1 MSGKISIIYPP
12 PEIRN
17 IVDKTASFVAR
28 NGPEFETRIQQNEPN
43 NRKFNFLK
51 PGDPYN
57 AYYQFKVKEFR
68 ETASNN
74 ASENQ
79 DIEQQES
86 KQQEDTD
93 TTSLTT
99 ESVTNCNQNGQSI
112 TKASSVPVSGSVT
125 PKTTDSKK
133 LENIM
138 IQPIIPRG
146 PPPSFEFSDDAPSI
160 SAYEL
165 DIVKLTAQFVAIH
178 GRSFLN
184 TLMNKESRNYQFD
197 FLRPQHGL
205 FTYFTQLIEQYS
217 KVLMPSKQF
226 LNSLEKEFEDP
237 KLIIEKVR
245 YRTEWTKIIEA
256 EKRKEEEE
264 AEKERIQY
272 AQIDWHDFVIVE
284 TVDYQPN
291 ESGNFPPPT
300 TPEQVGTRLLMQQR
314 IEANGTE
321 TVEMDVDSDEEKNDG
336 KEDKNNEPLPPLPPS
351 LDNVLIRKDY
361 NPKTNKTQPTQAVS
375 TKKLP
380 DNYVISPIT
389 GEKIP
394 ADKLQE
400 HMRYSLLDPRWVAER
415 DRTIQEKIQQ
425 EEVYAAGSAIES
437 SLKHLAER
445 RTDIFGSGDE
455 ETLIGRKIGEEE
467 QRKQEKVTWDG
478 HMNSMEATSR
488 AARANISIE
497 EQIQHIHKVK
507 GLLPDDDKDKI
518 GPSMPTTSA
527 STNPNM
533 VVNTVPNMPPPQPI
547 RHPATAG
554 SLLMTP
560 TSTTS
565 MMQPTRSDY
574 GLISGTIPGTL
585 PMYSTHTMPPPI
597 ASHLAPQM
605 SAAGIIPPPNIP
617 VQPPPPPPI
626 PSLAESIEPVYKKQ
640 RTEDNLIPEQEFLKT
655 CSSSNLTIKVHV
667 PQSSEKTEWKLN
679 GQVINLTLP
688 YTDSLSVVK
697 AKIHELTNLPPGKQK
712 LQAEGIFLKDQNSL
726 AFYNLPNGASIL
738 LALKERGGRK
748 K

>member
-1 MSGKISIIYPP
+1 M
-12 PEIRN
+12 
-17 IVDKTASFVAR
+17 
-28 NGPEFETRIQQNEPN
+28 
-43 NRKFNFLK
+43 
-51 PGDPYN
+51 
-57 AYYQFKVKEFR
+57 
-68 ETASNN
+68 
-74 ASENQ
+74 
-79 DIEQQES
+79 
-86 KQQEDTD
+86 
-93 TTSLTT
+93 
-99 ESVTNCNQNGQSI
+99 I
-112 TKASSVPVSGSVT
+112 T
-125 PKTTDSKK
+125 
-133 LENIM
+133 
-138 IQPIIPRG
+138 PIIPRG

-217 KVLMPSKQF
+217 KILMPAKQF
-226 LNSLEKEFEDP
+226 LNSLEKESDDP
-237 KLIIEKVR
+237 KLVLEKIR
-245 YRTEWTKIIEA
+245 YRTEWTKIVEA

-284 TVDYQPN
+284 TVDYQQN

-336 KEDKNNEPLPPLPPS
+336 AENKNNEPLPPLPPS

-361 NPKTNKTQPTQAVS
+361 NPKMAKSQPTQAVS

-415 DRTIQEKIQQ
+415 DRTMQEKIQQ

-437 SLKHLAER
+437 SLKNLAER

-467 QRKQEKVTWDG
+467 QRKHEKVTWDG

-518 GPSMPTTSA
+518 GPSMPTTST
-527 STNPNM
+527 STNLNM
-533 VVNTVPNMPPPQPI
+533 IVNTVPNMPPPQPI
-547 RHPATAG
+547 RHPVTAG

-560 TSTTS
+560 TSTTP
-565 MMQPTRSDY
+565 MMPPTPSDY
-574 GLISGTIPGTL
+574 GLITGTL
-585 PMYSTHTMPPPI
+585 PMYATHTMPTSM
-597 ASHLAPQM
+597 ASHMAPPP
-605 SAAGIIPPPNIP
+605 AGLIPQPNIP
-617 VQPPPPPPI
+617 VQPPLI
-626 PSLAESIEPVYKKQ
+626 PNVGESIEPVYKKQ
-640 RTEDNLIPEQEFLKT
+640 RTEDNLIPEEEFLKT
-655 CSSSNLTIKVHV
+655 CSSPNITIKIHL
-667 PQSSEKTEWKLN
+667 PKSSEKPEWKLN

-712 LQAEGIFLKDQNSL
+712 LQTEGIFLKDQNSM